1 MIAIEVDVPPTLLS
15 GGAKRLGKICTN
27 NTTANAAKA
36 MENNTLCNISLSFL
50 LPRKLRIKSPLVKS
64 FLMCYI
70 IGKAVMPCCSFHVV
84 WVGWEGATAFPPFLI
99 GVVMSELV
107 ANEPIRGE
115 LRTNAYIPSEAMD
128 FEEWQKTGDL
138 LTTFQKSINWWVG
151 DWLLH
156 GEKTWP
162 DKFSQAVYLT
172 GKSDVTL
179 RNAAW
184 VSRVFPPD
192 ERHPDLSY
200 SHHFEV
206 ASVKSEEERRWLLNE
221 AVEKDLSSAQLRKL
235 RNNNVGDAPELPPL
249 DMPDHMSD
257 DLRSAVSG
265 FMEALAVYKPRHS
278 DEEVKV
284 KLPWGRVEM
293 RFVKEIMH

>member
-1 MIAIEVDVPPTLLS
+1 
-15 GGAKRLGKICTN
+15 
-27 NTTANAAKA
+27 
-36 MENNTLCNISLSFL
+36 
-50 LPRKLRIKSPLVKS
+50 
-64 FLMCYI
+64 
-70 IGKAVMPCCSFHVV
+70 
-84 WVGWEGATAFPPFLI
+84 
-99 GVVMSELV
+99 MSDIVL
-107 ANEPIRGE
+107 NEPIRGE
-115 LRTNAYIPSEAMD
+115 LKTNAYIPSVGMK
-128 FEEWQKTGDL
+128 FEEWERTGNL

-156 GEKTWP
+156 GERTWP

-179 RNAAW
+179 RNSAW
-184 VSRVFPPD
+184 VSNVFPPD

-206 ASVKSEEERRWLLNE
+206 ASVKSPEERKWLLNE
-221 AVEKDLSSAQLRKL
+221 AAENDLSSAQLRKL
-235 RNNNVGDAPELPPL
+235 RNNNVGESPELPAL

-265 FMEALAVYKPRHS
+265 FMEALAVYKPRQN
-278 DEEVKV
+278 DEEVNV

-293 RFVKEIMH
+293 RFVKEAMH